1 MRFICVL
8 AVFLAV
14 LIAVAP
20 ATAVSLEDAKTV
32 VNKPAEPVVEVSG
45 GVRQTITAVHPEP
58 SPMQEE
64 TSEAWWMSSSG
75 LVILLMSVWAYFS
88 PKVFMYGRRSW
99 FWRELLGEKAT
110 ATMIRIISFPVG
122 IAGIIIMI
130 TGIITL
136 LEG

>member
-14 LIAVAP
+14 LIAVVP
-20 ATAVSLEDAKTV
+20 ATTVSLEDSKTV
-32 VNKPAEPVVEVSG
+32 VNKPVVEVSD

-110 ATMIRIISFPVG
+110 ATMIRVISFPVG

-130 TGIITL
+130 AGIITL